1 MGAATPLNDALNK
14 PKSKLGLD
22 YRVALGCLGLGVCVA
37 LFVNFLLGVAL
48 LFVLPAAI
56 RFALR
61 KDPQLYR
68 LWCLSFLQS
77 AHYDPGK
84 RACR

>member
-1 MGAATPLNDALNK
+1 MSGAIPLNDALNK
-14 PKSKLGLD
+14 PKNRLGLD
-22 YRVALGCLGLGVCVA
+22 YRLALGCLGVGVCVA
-37 LFVNFLLGVAL
+37 LFVSVLLGIVLCFTLPVAL
-48 LFVLPAAI
+48 

-68 LWCLSFLQS
+68 LWALSFLQN

-84 RACR
+84 RR